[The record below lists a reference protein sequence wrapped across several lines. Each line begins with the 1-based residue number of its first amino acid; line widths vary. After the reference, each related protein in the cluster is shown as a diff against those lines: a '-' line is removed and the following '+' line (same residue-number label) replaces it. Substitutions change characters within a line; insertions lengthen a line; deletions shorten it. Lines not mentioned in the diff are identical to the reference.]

1 VKARGSRVQGQPS
14 KGSET
19 LSQKQNANKKAGG
32 VAQVVRLMRKAL
44 SSIANTTKKKKN
56 KKKKKKNKHPNQ
68 NNKTPHYHMT
78 RVS

>member
-44 SSIANTTKKKKN
+44 SSIANTTKTN
-56 KKKKKKNKHPNQ
+56 TQKKKKKKQTPKPKQQ
-68 NNKTPHYHMT
+68 NPTT
-78 RVS
+78 I

>member
-44 SSIANTTKKKKN
+44 SSIANTTKTNKQ
-56 KKKKKKNKHPNQ
+56 KKKKKKKHPNQ